1 MSLSTSMAMGSWYGF
16 LTNAEPSQ
24 LWDMSHRTLGSGL
37 SGNMA
42 YAALQRSEGAVAP
55 ALWALLPMDGEP
67 WSSSRLLQWMET
79 QSVSTAWLGFCVL
92 ETCLER
98 CLIRPEFQREAF
110 LAQTVFAP
118 LWTFSALLCQEH
130 ERLAWC
136 GERIQ
141 NQEQGTQGFIWCHQ
155 KVAKF
160 LVSRSLLHLTL
171 LLARLRW

>member
-1 MSLSTSMAMGSWYGF
+1 MSLSTSMAMGAWYGF
-16 LTNAEPSQ
+16 LMNAEPSQ

-37 SGNMA
+37 SGDMA
-42 YAALQRSEGAVAP
+42 YAALLRSEGAVAP
-55 ALWALLPMDGEP
+55 ELWALLPIDGEP

-110 LAQTVFAP
+110 LAQTAFAP

-141 NQEQGTQGFIWCHQ
+141 NQEQGTP
-155 KVAKF
+155 KVHR
-160 LVSRSLLHLTL
+160 VPPESCQIPSI
-171 LLARLRW
+171 